1 MGDIQRLALQG
12 LGVAFTTALIVVPLC
27 AFLARRLGVVDKPGG
42 RKRHERVTPL
52 LGGVCVFVAV
62 AAGWMALATNADG
75 VVDLQA
81 DELRPIFTAAVIMF
95 LVGLV
100 DDVFKDSMAFQPK
113 LLGQIAGVM
122 VIMWP
127 HMVTLVE
134 TGGTAGDWA
143 YQLFFLCWYLT
154 VVNSLN
160 FSDNMNGLMS
170 GLSIIAFAASVVYLG
185 NVGSERTMLVAATLV
200 GALIGFLPYNFPRSM
215 IFLGDAGSM
224 FVGLCMAWIMWDLS
238 EGFMAVNQLDLGA
251 SELVP
256 AVLIMG
262 VPLFDAAFVVVMR
275 AVEGRPVYLGDDQHL
290 SHRLVRGGFSPAEA
304 VVILWGLGLFLAG
317 VGTFVAPFAEPE
329 YRYLLFAAAFL
340 VMTVFTRWVMG
351 NEARHEAALAAAE
364 DGGGKG
370 TAA

>member
-12 LGVAFTTALIVVPLC
+12 LGVAFTTALVVVPLC
-27 AFLARRLGVVDKPGG
+27 ALLANRLGVVDKPGG
-42 RKRHERVTPL
+42 RKRHTRVTPL
-52 LGGVCVFVAV
+52 LGGVGVFVAV
-62 AAGWMALATNADG
+62 TAGWMAVVTQAEG
-75 VVDLQA
+75 VFDLDPGA
-81 DELRPIFTAAVIMF
+81 LRPIFTAAAIMF

-127 HMVTLVE
+127 HLVALVE
-134 TGGTAGDWA
+134 TGGSVGGWG

-170 GLSIIAFAASVVYLG
+170 GLSVIAFAAAVVYLG
-185 NVGSERTMLVAATLV
+185 NEGSERTMLVAATLV
-200 GALIGFLPYNFPRSM
+200 GALIGFLPFNFPRS
-215 IFLGDAGSM
+215 IVFLGDAGSM
-224 FVGLCMAWIMWDLS
+224 FVGLCMAWIMWELS
-238 EGFMAVNQLDLGA
+238 EGFMAADQVDLGA
-251 SELVP
+251 SELAP

-262 VPLFDAAFVVVMR
+262 VPLFDAAFVVIMR

-304 VVILWGLGLFLAG
+304 VVVLWGLGLFLAG
-317 VGTFVAPFAEPE
+317 VGTFVVPFAEPA

-340 VMTVFTRWVMG
+340 VMTVFTLWVMG
-351 NEARHEAALAAAE
+351 NERRHLAAARAK
-364 DGGGKG
+364 GNAGKG
-370 TAA
+370 NA